1 MIDSF
6 KILVVDGYN
15 ILHAWPEL
23 KEVMNE
29 NLERAREKL
38 IAILT
43 ELAETHDKKVIVV
56 FDGGKV
62 GHWVERIPNPHVKV
76 IFAAKP
82 VTADT
87 EIERFVY
94 NQKNKR
100 EIMVATSD
108 RAQQLMVAHMGTQFL
123 NAIKFKELIDDSQK
137 ALTKEIK
144 RYEKSRRPSL
154 GDNWE

>member
-1 MIDSF
+1 MLDGF

-23 KEVMNE
+23 KKVMNE
-29 NLERAREKL
+29 SLERARERL

-43 ELAETHDKKVIVV
+43 ELAETHNKEVIVV

-62 GHWVERIPNPHVKV
+62 GHWVERIPNPHVRV
-76 IFAAKP
+76 IFTSRL

-94 NQKNKR
+94 NRKNKS

-108 RAQQLMVAHMGTQFL
+108 RAQQLMVAHMGSQFL
-123 NAIKFKELIDDSQK
+123 NAIKFKQLIDDSQK

-144 RYEKSRRPSL
+144 RYKRSRRPSL
-154 GDNWE
+154 GDAWE

>member
-1 MIDSF
+1 MLDSF

-23 KEVMNE
+23 KKVMNQS
-29 NLERAREKL
+29 LERGRERL

-43 ELAETHDKKVIVV
+43 ELAETHHKEVVLV
-56 FDGGKV
+56 FDGGKI

-76 IFAAKP
+76 IFTSSL

-94 NQKNKR
+94 NRKNKR

-108 RAQQLMVAHMGTQFL
+108 RAQQLMVAHMGSQFL
-123 NAIKFKELIDDSQK
+123 NAIRFKQLIDDSKK
-137 ALTKEIK
+137 ALAKEIK
-144 RYEKSRRPSL
+144 RHKISRRPLL
-154 GDNWE
+154 GDAWE